1 MKKPL
6 PLSDLAD
13 MLDACENS
21 QVTVAIR
28 AAFATP
34 GADLLQI
41 ARALPLATTMAED
54 LTTNAFYEYAL
65 HESGQ
70 LATTSARLHHR
81 AAFYRY
87 RRQLLGATR

>member
-1 MKKPL
+1 MKKSL

-21 QVTVAIR
+21 QAIAAIR

-34 GADLLQI
+34 GADLIQV
-41 ARALPLATTMAED
+41 ARGLPLATTMAEA
-54 LTTNAFYEYAL
+54 LTVNAFYEFAL

-81 AAFYRY
+81 ALFYRY
-87 RRQLLGATR
+87 RRQLLGAKP